1 MTLPASP
8 SPDTDG
14 SDNRL
19 HPVQTALLSAVVI
32 GTVAGCLWLA
42 LNPQA
47 FLVFFVDQRLYL
59 ADLAREFPVQAMLA
73 YMLFYFAYVSLGIP
87 ASFFITILGGFLFDW
102 RLAIL
107 LSISA
112 ATLGGSCLV
121 VIVRH
126 GFRHLARRWI
136 GPRYH
141 RLAEGFNRDAV
152 SYLLF
157 MRLLPIFPF
166 WVVNLVVA
174 VMNVPLRIFIPAT
187 FVGMAPAA
195 SAAALIGSGLDTAL
209 MRPTEQLLACRAS
222 GQSPCDV
229 VIHWMDLAQPSFLT
243 ASLIMGTL
251 SIVPPLWRYASLLLL
266 RAQK

>member
-1 MTLPASP
+1 MSELSAP
-8 SPDTDG
+8 SPL
-14 SDNRL
+14 RPHHMAWL
-19 HPVQTALLSAVVI
+19 ALIAI
-32 GTVAGCLWLA
+32 ATVAGCVWLA
-42 LNPQA
+42 LHPQG
-47 FLVFFVDQRLYL
+47 FLVFFVDQRLYFL
-59 ADLAREFPVQAMLA
+59 ELSKEFPFQAMLV
-73 YMLFYFAYVSLGIP
+73 YVVFYFLYVSIGIP

-126 GFRHLARRWI
+126 GFRNLARQWI
-136 GPRYH
+136 GPRFH
-141 RLAEGFNRDAV
+141 RLSEGFNRDAV

-157 MRLLPIFPF
+157 MRLMPVFPF

-195 SAAALIGSGLDTAL
+195 SAAALIGSGLDAAL
-209 MRPTEQLLACRAS
+209 VRPTEQLLACRAG
-222 GQSPCDV
+222 GQLPCDV
-229 VIHWMDLAQPSFLT
+229 VIRWLDLAQPSFLT
-243 ASLIMGTL
+243 ASIIMGSL
-251 SIVPPLWRYASLLLL
+251 SILPPLWRYGA
-266 RAQK
+266 RFFAARRQNGPQK